1 MTWTPRIFAN
11 CAMPPD
17 SRVRMDSFQVRSL
30 RHINAGRAEDDAATL
45 GFARGGDGVGR
56 VQQRL
61 GRDAAPVQADA
72 AQALVALDQDD
83 FLAEV
88 RRVKGRGITA
98 RPRAHNY
105 DFSLNWF
112 HGNSMHVEYGVM
124 RHRARRILDQLRLI
138 SSHRLL

>member
-1 MTWTPRIFAN
+1 M
-11 CAMPPD
+11 
-17 SRVRMDSFQVRSL
+17 
-30 RHINAGRAEDDAATL
+30 
-45 GFARGGDGVGR
+45 GR

-61 GRDAAPVQADA
+61 RRDAALVQTDA

-105 DFSLNWF
+105 DFSLDWV
-112 HGNSMHVEYGVM
+112 HGKSWNDKME
-124 RHRARRILDQLRLI
+124 
-138 SSHRLL
+138 